1 VVVAAAQ
8 RAPHRV
14 TRYLEELAAA
24 FHRFYGECR
33 ILTDDAGLSSARWWL
48 CMATRQV
55 LANALGV
62 LGVTAPE
69 RM

>member
-1 VVVAAAQ
+1 VA
-8 RAPHRV
+8 
-14 TRYLEELAAA
+14 
-24 FHRFYGECR
+24 
-33 ILTDDAGLSSARWWL
+33 LSSARYWL

-55 LANALGV
+55 LVNTLGV